1 MDVNDNAGCLA
12 PRVALASIASMLAPT
27 REFASRESM
36 AQAIKRCPPQQ
47 SDTKNK
53 YDTSFYV

>member
-27 REFASRESM
+27 GDWDIAKQPF
-36 AQAIKRCPPQQ
+36 IPKRY
-47 SDTKNK
+47 KNK